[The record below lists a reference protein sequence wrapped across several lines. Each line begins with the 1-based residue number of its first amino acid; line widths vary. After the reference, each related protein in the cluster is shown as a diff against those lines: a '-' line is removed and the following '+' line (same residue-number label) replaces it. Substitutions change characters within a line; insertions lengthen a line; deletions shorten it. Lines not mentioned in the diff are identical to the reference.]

1 MVVSWPCKQS
11 VEPALKFWKELNS
24 ISMNINLG
32 RCNIVFMRCFL
43 MRLCRSIGLSCN
55 TVLASEGSSICR
67 KRLKEL
73 KIIVNFEDLQFKKRS
88 KMIKTTLMA
97 F

>member
-1 MVVSWPCKQS
+1 MFSHEVMQV
-11 VEPALKFWKELNS
+11 
-24 ISMNINLG
+24 
-32 RCNIVFMRCFL
+32 
-43 MRLCRSIGLSCN
+43 IGLSCN